1 MKSPF
6 EFLANHIYTVMYFNK
21 IIDGATISNA
31 YEQHYGRDYYRVY
44 VTYKF
49 KDTAKMSYNDKMMRG
64 LDFCFQQKGLDLG
77 LQQTGHPVEEI
88 VLTDDEKLYKKYLDW
103 KGFGDD
109 ERYVSFWK
117 QNYENPTDL
126 MRFAEDLIGTI
137 EKELK
142 KFVTVKNEAKT
153 SVIFGMYEKKI

>member
-21 IIDGATISNA
+21 IIDSATLSNA

-49 KDTAKMSYNDKMMRG
+49 KDTAKRSYDKMMR
-64 LDFCFQQKGLDLG
+64 GLDLG

-117 QNYENPTDL
+117 QNYEHSTEL
-126 MRFAEDLIGTI
+126 IRFAEDLIGTI

-142 KFVTVKNEAKT
+142 KFVTVKNEANT